1 MPPFLGGMGAATVAK
16 AYQRFVKE
24 LTDDTR
30 LKKELKE
37 LQRGM
42 SRVNG

>member
-1 MPPFLGGMGAATVAK
+1 MGIAAVAK

-30 LKKELKE
+30 LKKELKG
-37 LQRGM
+37 LQGAL
-42 SRVNG
+42 SRVKG